1 MNTPYNHTFFTQAEL
16 EGLLRDRVDPVEL
29 TRVISA
35 YELAESVHESQVRLD
50 ESPYFFHSTRVCKIV
65 LKELH
70 IDDPD
75 VLCAALLHDVL
86 EDSDTITRSV
96 LEFNFGEYVAY
107 IVETLTKD
115 FVQHRLDPDQTDAD
129 HVNLLKHSSE
139 DCLLIKLAVRL
150 DNFRCLQFDLKRN
163 PMKYI
168 TNTLNSYVPLAKDS
182 SNEALQKLTAALQ
195 QESNKFLG

>member
-1 MNTPYNHTFFTQAEL
+1 MKTPYNHTYFTQQAL
-16 EGLLRDRVDPVEL
+16 ESALRDKVDPVEL
-29 TRVISA
+29 TRVVSA

-50 ESPYFFHSTRVCKIV
+50 DSPYFFHSTRVCQII
-65 LKELH
+65 LQELH

-107 IVETLTKD
+107 IVDTLTKD
-115 FVQHRLDPDQTDAD
+115 FSQHGIDPEQTDLE
-129 HVNLLKHSSE
+129 HVHVLRHSSE

-168 TNTLNSYVPLAKDS
+168 TNTLERYVPMAKDS
-182 SNEALQKLTAALQ
+182 SNPALQKLTTALQ